1 MRKLS
6 RTLLPV
12 LAIATVLGLAS
23 MSMAQSCQAPENDEN
38 SAYMLAYYSN
48 ANFQAAKAPLGELRL
63 ANDGD
68 NQFSCP
74 QGGECISGGIISPTL
89 YADLYV
95 FDNSQELQDCCSCP
109 ITADGIISEDV
120 NSELLYRPV
129 TGFVNHFGLIKI
141 ISSSTGPDATQPTPT
156 PGIRGWETHIQALGQ
171 FAKAPLFGTDSV
183 SLNNYAIPQGPFAVT
198 ETQVQDANLSF
209 AEEVTLTTLCK
220 YALIL
225 GSGRGQCKCTPED
238 FTF

>member
-1 MRKLS
+1 MRKIS
-6 RTLLPV
+6 LLPI
-12 LAIATVLGLAS
+12 LAIAVVMCSA
-23 MSMAQSCQAPENDEN
+23 MAMAQGTPTNQNNEN

-48 ANFQAAKAPLGELRL
+48 ANFQSAKAPLGELRL
-63 ANDGD
+63 ANDGG
-68 NQFSCP
+68 NQFTCTL
-74 QGGECISGGIISPTL
+74 SGVCTLSPTNSGTL
-89 YADLYV
+89 WADLYV

-141 ISSSTGPDATQPTPT
+141 ISSAIPDPTFPIPA
-156 PGIRGWETHIQALGQ
+156 PGIRGWETHVQALGQ
-171 FAKAPLFGTDSV
+171 FASAPLFGTDSV

-198 ETQVQDANLSF
+198 ETQVQDANLSTS
-209 AEEVTLTTLCK
+209 ELWTLGTLCK

-225 GSGRGQCKCTPED
+225 GSGRGQCKCTQED

>member
-6 RTLLPV
+6 CTLLPI
-12 LAIATVLGLAS
+12 LAIAVVMCSA
-23 MSMAQSCQAPENDEN
+23 MAMAQGTPVNQNNEN

-48 ANFQAAKAPLGELRL
+48 ANFQSAKAPLGELRL

-68 NQFSCP
+68 ANQA
-74 QGGECISGGIISPTL
+74 L
-89 YADLYV
+89 WADIYV

-109 ITADGIISEDV
+109 ITPDGIISEDV

-141 ISSSTGPDATQPTPT
+141 ISSSTGPDATYPTPT
-156 PGIRGWETHIQALGQ
+156 PGIRGWETHVQALGQ
-171 FAKAPLFGTDSV
+171 FASAPLFGTDSV

-198 ETQVQDANLSF
+198 ETQVQDANLS
-209 AEEVTLTTLCK
+209 ANEQATLATLCK

-225 GSGRGQCKCTPED
+225 GSGRGVCKCTPED